1 MKINRIAAFAAL
13 VLASAGSFAQTATNG
28 ITAALAGVDL
38 SGVATTVGTAALVVV
53 TIALV
58 FKGPDIAKR
67 VIRKV

>member
-1 MKINRIAAFAAL
+1 MKFNRITAL
-13 VLASAGSFAQTATNG
+13 VVLSLASVGAFAQTSTNG